1 MPGAQHWRS
10 LLFVHWRIPL
20 AELRPLVPTDLELDT
35 YEGNAFV
42 GLVLFTMPMVKPFVP
57 FPGGFAFHETNV
69 RTYVR
74 RNGHPGVWFFS
85 LEAAS
90 SLAVRAARFVFH
102 LPYFRADMEL
112 IQRDHEISY
121 HSERRWP
128 PPTPATCRVRCRVGD
143 AIGTAAAGTLEH
155 FLVERYTLYS
165 ASPKGAILRGEVEH
179 LPYSLRRAEVL
190 ELDENLLAAAG
201 MVRRDEIISPVLFSD
216 GVDVKVRGPYRD

>member
-1 MPGAQHWRS
+1 MRGAQHWRS
-10 LLFVHWRIPL
+10 LLFVHWRVPV
-20 AELRPLVPTDLELDT
+20 AEVRPLIPTGLELDT
-35 YEGNAFV
+35 YEGDAFV

-57 FPGGFAFHETNV
+57 FPGAFAFHETNV

-74 RNGHPGVWFFS
+74 RNGRPGVWFFS
-85 LEAAS
+85 LDAAS

-112 IQRDHEISY
+112 VQRGDEISY

-128 PPTPATCRVRCRVGD
+128 PPTPATCRVRCR
-143 AIGTAAAGTLEH
+143 IGENIGVAAAGTLEH

-179 LPYSLRRAEVL
+179 VPYPLRRAEVL
-190 ELDENLLAAAG
+190 ELDESLLAAAG
-201 MVRRDEIISPVLFSD
+201 IRRPDEVVSPVLFSD
-216 GVDVKVRGPYRD
+216 GVDVEVRGPYRD